1 MSLRVEV
8 VVRNEQPCPIDEA
21 AIERI
26 VRLTLERAAGE
37 RAAECEVSLLFVGPD
52 AIRRLNARHRGID
65 TPTDV
70 LSFPQLD
77 PFTIGPGE
85 ILGDVV
91 VCPEITN
98 RQSDAAGRC
107 REDELL
113 EVVAHG
119 VLHLLGYD
127 DGTPEGY
134 EAMVELQRRVIDDA
148 ARREG
153 TQ

>member
-1 MSLRVEV
+1 MNLRVEV
-8 VVRNEQPCPIDEA
+8 VIRNEQPCPVDES
-21 AIERI
+21 AIER
-26 VRLTLERAAGE
+26 VVCLTLGHAAGE
-37 RAAECEVSLLFVGPD
+37 RAAECEVSLLLVEPD
-52 AIRRLNARHRGID
+52 AIRALNARHRAID
-65 TPTDV
+65 MPTDV

-77 PFTIGPGE
+77 PFTVAPGE

-98 RQSDAAGRC
+98 RQADAAGRR

-119 VLHLLGYD
+119 VLHLVGYD

-134 EAMVELQRRVIDDA
+134 
-148 ARREG
+148 
-153 TQ
+153 